1 MPPMGAPREIHAVA
15 ARQFEHAPG
24 LDALVGPAD
33 LSPERRQTFALRL
46 DRYWPD
52 LEVAVCEIH
61 PDPEVADEL
70 LTRLVRTAAT
80 AYAERP
86 ADLHQLD
93 QQRLLT
99 PDWLQQPQM
108 FGYACYTERFAGDLK
123 GVAKHLDHLEDLG
136 ITYLHLMPLLQP
148 REGDND
154 GGYAVQDYRA
164 VRADLGTTEE
174 LSDLATTLRGQGI
187 SLVVDLVLNHVAREH
202 EWVERARAGEPAY
215 RDYFH
220 VFPDRALPDDYERTL
235 PEVFPEFAPGSFTWD
250 EELQGWVWTTFNE
263 FQWDV

>member
-1 MPPMGAPREIHAVA
+1 MPRMGAPREIHAA
-15 ARQFEHAPG
+15 AAAQLEGALG

-52 LEVAVCEIH
+52 LESAVREIH
-61 PDPEVADEL
+61 PDPEVADDL
-70 LTRLVRTAAT
+70 LARLVRAAAT

-86 ADLHQLD
+86 ADLHRLD

-136 ITYLHLMPLLQP
+136 VTYLHLMPLLQP

-164 VRADLGTTEE
+164 VRSDLGTVDD
-174 LSDLATTLRGQGI
+174 LRDLAATLRGQGI

-202 EWVERARAGEPAY
+202 RWAEQARGGDPTY

-220 VFPDRALPDDYERTL
+220 VYPDRVMPDAYERTL
-235 PEVFPEFAPGSFTWD
+235 
-250 EELQGWVWTTFNE
+250 
-263 FQWDV
+263 